1 MRQSLGTLES
11 WQTGASEPPPSQV
24 LLGACVSLS
33 GWCLREGGL
42 LPKLRRCG
50 RRWGGCVP
58 PSQAPNKKKKEREP

>member
-24 LLGACVSLS
+24 LLGACVPLS
-33 GWCLREGGL
+33 GWCLEEGGL
-42 LPKLRRCG
+42 LPKLHGCG
-50 RRWGGCVP
+50 GGWGGCVP